1 MQKSWRRGTHRALSP
16 ADTYARARAH
26 FRAAGITRVAD
37 VTGLDT
43 LGVPV
48 AMAYR
53 PNARNL
59 AVSPGKGLDRDAAFA
74 SAAMESLECWHAER
88 PLVPLLR
95 ASHRELATRRRVIDV
110 ARLPRVAVRPWLP
123 DRALLWT
130 EANELLSGATVWVP
144 FEVVHLDFTLPLPA
158 SSGALMPGSNGL
170 ASGNDPAEALTHA
183 LCELIERDASA
194 LWHCLDDGARDRTR
208 VDLTAVPDDVCQEL
222 LQRLDAAG
230 VAVAAWDLTSDVGVP
245 AFRCELVERAP
256 AAGQPFLPGVGAG
269 CHLSAAV
276 ALSRAITEAAQTRL
290 TLVSGAR
297 DDLRSDDYDAA
308 SDPAALA
315 RMQARMSAPGPLR
328 AFRDVA
334 DRARDTLEEDLLT
347 VLTSLARAGI
357 REVAVVDLT
366 RPDVGI
372 PVVRA
377 VVPGL
382 EGIHD
387 IPGYVPGPRMLRA
400 LEARG
405 VTLGGAP

>member
-1 MQKSWRRGTHRALSP
+1 MQKSWRHGTHRALGP
-16 ADTYARARAH
+16 AETLARARAH
-26 FRAAGITRVAD
+26 FAAAGITRVAD

-88 PLVPLLR
+88 PLVPLVR
-95 ASHRELATRRRVIDV
+95 ASHRELAARRRVIDV
-110 ARLPRVAVRPWLP
+110 AGLPQLAAREWSP
-123 DRALLWT
+123 DRAILWT
-130 EANELLSGATVWVP
+130 EASELLSGATVWVP
-144 FEVVHLDFTLPLPA
+144 FEVVHLDFTLPLPP

-183 LCELIERDASA
+183 LCELIERDATT
-194 LWHCLDDGARDRTR
+194 LWHALPDPARDRTR
-208 VDLTAVPDDVCQEL
+208 LDLATVDDPACRGL
-222 LQRLDAAG
+222 LARLDAAG
-230 VAVAAWDLTSDVGVP
+230 VAVAAWDLTTDVGIP
-245 AFRCELVERAP
+245 ALRCELVERGP
-256 AAGQPFLPGVGAG
+256 GPGGDFLPGVGAG
-269 CHLSAAV
+269 CHPAPAV
-276 ALSRAITEAAQTRL
+276 ALARALTEAAQTRL

-297 DDLRSDDYDAA
+297 DDLRQDDYAA
-308 SDPAALA
+308 ARDPAALA
-315 RMQARMSAPGPLR
+315 RMHARMHAPAPLR
-328 AFRDVA
+328 DFTALP
-334 DRARDTLEEDLLT
+334 DRSGERLEDDLLT
-347 VLTSLARAGI
+347 VLAALARAGI

-377 VVPGL
+377 LAPGL

-387 IPGYVPGPRMLRA
+387 VPGYVPGPRMLRA
-400 LEARG
+400 LGPRLAAAEGR
-405 VTLGGAP
+405 P